1 MSDNPYEKAYQR
13 EKSARTEAEHLL
25 EDLSR
30 KLYEK
35 NEEVGRL
42 YDDLKRNQSIMVQ
55 HEKLASVGEL
65 ASGIAHEINNPVG
78 FCLTNINTLQDHLP
92 ILLEACSAGSPAWDD
107 ATRAEARYVQEDLPA
122 LVRETIDGL
131 ISIQTIV
138 QDLRYYSRNSSQDSF
153 SGADLNQG
161 IKATLN
167 VLRNKISEQYAIHL
181 NLGDLQ
187 LISCNQGKLNQV
199 FTNLILNGLHA
210 MGESGNLYINTY
222 MEANQVIIRISDD
235 GPGIDDA
242 TAQKI
247 FQPFYTT
254 KKVGEGTGL
263 GLSISRSIITELHA
277 GQLNL
282 VDDGRGLGATFE
294 IRIPDEPDH
303 SSEANA

>member
-1 MSDNPYEKAYQR
+1 MLDNPYEKAYQR
-13 EKSARTEAEHLL
+13 EKSARNEAEHLL

-35 NEEVGRL
+35 NEEVNQL
-42 YDDLKRNQSIMVQ
+42 YEDLKRNQSIMVQ

-78 FCLTNINTLQDHLP
+78 FCLTNINTLHDHLP
-92 ILLEACSAGSPAWDD
+92 ILLDACDAGSPEWDD
-107 ATRAEARYVQEDLPA
+107 ATRAEAQYIREDLPA
-122 LVRETIDGL
+122 LVRETLDGL

-138 QDLRYYSRNSSQDSF
+138 RDLRYYSRNSSQDSF

-167 VLRNKISEQYAIHL
+167 VLRNKISAQYPIHL
-181 NLGDLQ
+181 NLGDIP

-199 FTNLILNGLHA
+199 FTNLILNGLQA
-210 MGESGNLYINTY
+210 MGDSGNLYIDSY
-222 MEANQVIIRISDD
+222 QDADQVVIRISDD

-242 TAQKI
+242 IALEI

-277 GQLNL
+277 GQLRL
-282 VDDGRGLGATFE
+282 VDDGRGQGATFE
-294 IRIPDEPDH
+294 IRIPTEQAE
-303 SSEANA
+303 SG

>member
-13 EKSARTEAEHLL
+13 EKSARNEAEHLL

-35 NEEVGRL
+35 NEEVNQL
-42 YDDLKRNQSIMVQ
+42 YEDLKRNQSIMVQ

-78 FCLTNINTLQDHLP
+78 FCLTNINTLHDHLP
-92 ILLEACSAGSPAWDD
+92 ILLDACDAGSPGWDD
-107 ATRAEARYVQEDLPA
+107 ATRAEAQYIREDLPA
-122 LVRETIDGL
+122 LVRETLDGL

-138 QDLRYYSRNSSQDSF
+138 RDLRYYSRNSSQDSF

-167 VLRNKISEQYAIHL
+167 VLRNKISAQYPIHL
-181 NLGDLQ
+181 NLGDIP

-199 FTNLILNGLHA
+199 FTNLILNGLQA
-210 MGESGNLYINTY
+210 MGDSGNLYIDSY
-222 MEANQVIIRISDD
+222 QDADQVVIRISDD

-242 TAQKI
+242 IALEI

-277 GQLNL
+277 GQLRL
-282 VDDGRGLGATFE
+282 VDDGRGQGATFE
-294 IRIPDEPDH
+294 IRIPTEQAE
-303 SSEANA
+303 SG